1 MNLSFKPKIPDKFKL
16 PEKIKK
22 KANKRLEGSKEDIK
36 RLVQLRA
43 MHISYIDCEVMLNR
57 TKGSCA
63 MVIHTTG
70 ALVEI
75 NQLRKQLIDNIMAV
89 EPNE

>member
-1 MNLSFKPKIPDKFKL
+1 MSLSFKPKIPDKFNL

-22 KANKRLEGSKEDIK
+22 KANKRVEWSKADIK

-57 TKGSCA
+57 TRGSCA
-63 MVIHTTG
+63 MLIHTTG
-70 ALVEI
+70 SLVEI
-75 NQLRKQLIDNIMAV
+75 NQLRKQLIDNIMTV
-89 EPNE
+89 NTNG

>member
-1 MNLSFKPKIPDKFKL
+1 MSLSFKPKIPDKFNL

-22 KANKRLEGSKEDIK
+22 KANKRVEWSKADIK

-43 MHISYIDCEVMLNR
+43 MHISYMDCEVMLNR
-57 TKGSCA
+57 TRGSCA
-63 MVIHTTG
+63 MLIHTTG

-75 NQLRKQLIDNIMAV
+75 NQLRKQLIDNIMTV
-89 EPNE
+89 NTNG